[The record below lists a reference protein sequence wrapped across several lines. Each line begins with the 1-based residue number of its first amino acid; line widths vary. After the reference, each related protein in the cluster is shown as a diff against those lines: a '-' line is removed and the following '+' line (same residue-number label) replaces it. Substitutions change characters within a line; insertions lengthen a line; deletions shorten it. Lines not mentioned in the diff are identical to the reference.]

1 MHNHFQ
7 MQFRMCMNNSGLKLA
22 KAYKQKIKVI
32 INIISDID
40 NQASMD
46 LCNLIGNM
54 FDNAI
59 EASQNSEKRFI
70 YFEISQKNDNLNIFL
85 KNSIDQ
91 SVLTSNPHLQ
101 STKKSNNHGF
111 GTSIIKEIAM
121 RHHGIADFYEED
133 NCFCCNVIARF

>member
-1 MHNHFQ
+1 
-7 MQFRMCMNNSGLKLA
+7 
-22 KAYKQKIKVI
+22 
-32 INIISDID
+32 
-40 NQASMD
+40 MD

>member
-1 MHNHFQ
+1 
-7 MQFRMCMNNSGLKLA
+7 
-22 KAYKQKIKVI
+22 
-32 INIISDID
+32 
-40 NQASMD
+40 MD

-121 RHHGIADFYEED
+121 RHHGIADAYFRLK
-133 NCFCCNVIARF
+133 CGLLLRHRLQ